1 MTEPFTVPGHDDAR
15 QPRGITQYDAILAQA
30 DDQSPWQVRQPAPAA
45 PEDRRPSTVLPQ
57 HALPQHALPSGAR
70 YQPDLE
76 LLAQILSVPVRSR
89 ATTQSGLLGKGL
101 DAWFAHEFRRSGFD
115 PDAVWPRARDPRVLP
130 TDLTALLD
138 GLPAQLR
145 RELER
150 RLSRMSSVAP
160 QDARILG
167 RAYTKQV
174 DVVMSSWQTGP
185 ELLLSTKSQ
194 SGSFGNNLANR
205 FEEAYG
211 DAGNLRARYPL
222 AAVGFAF
229 VVSSAILDEPTQVDK
244 AVDMMLKLRDRGD
257 GNGYTT
263 TTLICYE
270 ALSDGEVRLRPEV
283 FPAELGPGPFME
295 TMIDAIL
302 QAAPSTR
309 HSQARALRRQGTA
322 TLGP

>member
-1 MTEPFTVPGHDDAR
+1 MTQAPSTAAGITVP
-15 QPRGITQYDAILAQA
+15 PRGIAQYDALVAQA
-30 DDQSPWQVRQPAPAA
+30 RAQSPWQLSGQAAAVPDHQASSTPLAGPAMQDA
-45 PEDRRPSTVLPQ
+45 RPR
-57 HALPQHALPSGAR
+57 AR
-70 YQPDLE
+70 YLPDLD
-76 LLAQILSVPVRSR
+76 LLARILSVPVRAQ

-101 DAWFAHEFRRSGFD
+101 DAWFAHEFRRAGFD
-115 PDAVWPRARDPRVLP
+115 PDAVWPRAQDPRVLP
-130 TDLTALLD
+130 TDLAALLE
-138 GLPAQLR
+138 GLPAPLR

-150 RLSRMSSVAP
+150 RLGRMRSVAP

-185 ELLLSTKSQ
+185 ELMLSTTSQ
-194 SGSFGNNLANR
+194 SGSFGHNLANR

-229 VVSSAILDEPTQVDK
+229 VVSAAILAEPTQVDK

-270 ALSDGEVRLRPEV
+270 PLPGGKVRLRPEV
-283 FPAELGPGPFME
+283 FPSELGPGPFME
-295 TMIDAIL
+295 AMIDTIL

-309 HSQARALRRQGTA
+309 HGRVRELRRHGTA
-322 TLGP
+322 TLGS

>member
-1 MTEPFTVPGHDDAR
+1 MQDAR
-15 QPRGITQYDAILAQA
+15 PR
-30 DDQSPWQVRQPAPAA
+30 
-45 PEDRRPSTVLPQ
+45 
-57 HALPQHALPSGAR
+57 AR
-70 YQPDLE
+70 YLPDLD
-76 LLAQILSVPVRSR
+76 LLARILSVPVRAQ

-101 DAWFAHEFRRSGFD
+101 DAWFTHEFRRAGFD
-115 PDAVWPRARDPRVLP
+115 PDAVWPRAQDPRVLP
-130 TDLTALLD
+130 TDLTALLE
-138 GLPAQLR
+138 GLPAPLR

-150 RLSRMSSVAP
+150 RLGRMRSVAP

-229 VVSSAILDEPTQVDK
+229 VVSAAILAEPTQVDK

-270 ALSDGEVRLRPEV
+270 PLPGGEVRLRPEV
-283 FPAELGPGPFME
+283 FPSELGPGPFME
-295 TMIDAIL
+295 AMIDTIL

-309 HSQARALRRQGTA
+309 HGRVRELRRHGTA
-322 TLGP
+322 TLGS